1 MNVRCHHQPVSTS
14 LHNNHNRYSP
24 GYRVNKLNKK
34 SNSRPVTA
42 MIKIGGVTSTAAKKS
57 WSQAEQRTELCH
69 AVKAGIVCRYG
80 DACKF
85 VHDRSRL
92 PSTLKVSWSQA
103 EQRTELCHAVKAGIV
118 CRYGDACKFVH
129 DRSRLPITLK
139 DLVLLNQI
147 KKEDIMTYRNRPCFD
162 FISTGTW

>member
-92 PSTLKVSWSQA
+92 P
-103 EQRTELCHAVKAGIV
+103 
-118 CRYGDACKFVH
+118 
-129 DRSRLPITLK
+129 ITLK

>member
-1 MNVRCHHQPVSTS
+1 MNVRCHHQPVSTG
-14 LHNNHNRYSP
+14 LHNNRNRYSP
-24 GYRVNKLNKK
+24 GYRVNKLNKN

-57 WSQAEQRTELCH
+57 WSQAEQRTELCR

-92 PSTLKVSWSQA
+92 PSTLK
-103 EQRTELCHAVKAGIV
+103 
-118 CRYGDACKFVH
+118 
-129 DRSRLPITLK
+129 

-147 KKEDIMTYRNRPCFD
+147 KKEDVMTYRNRPCFD

>member
-1 MNVRCHHQPVSTS
+1 MNVRCHHQPVSTG
-14 LHNNHNRYSP
+14 LHNNRYSP
-24 GYRVNKLNKK
+24 GYRVNKLNKN

-57 WSQAEQRTELCH
+57 WSQAEQRTELCR
-69 AVKAGIVCRYG
+69 AVKAGLVCRYG

-92 PSTLKVSWSQA
+92 PSTLK
-103 EQRTELCHAVKAGIV
+103 
-118 CRYGDACKFVH
+118 
-129 DRSRLPITLK
+129 

-147 KKEDIMTYRNRPCFD
+147 KKEDVMTYRNRPCFD